1 MVRLWGFQL
10 SMGDENEHYFSN
22 SRGKG
27 FKTRNTC
34 RDKDVNAMGCNAGE
48 GGEKKAIGIKRKRE
62 RNKKISTV
70 ISALRRNN
78 RVSLEILKR

>member
-48 GGEKKAIGIKRKRE
+48 GGKKRLASRGRE
-62 RNKKISTV
+62 SKIKKIYKH
-70 ISALRRNN
+70 RNF
-78 RVSLEILKR
+78 SIKT